1 MIWRYEMKNLF
12 DLTGKVAVVTGASSG
27 IGKEAAIAY
36 AEMGADVALL
46 ARRVDKLEDVKK
58 EIEKIGRRAICIECD
73 VTKENSVKKSVDEV
87 LSAFDHIDILLNDA
101 GVAVRGGVDTLEEE
115 DWDKSFNTNVKGI
128 YLMCKYVIPGMK
140 ERMYGKIV
148 NVSSVNAIVA
158 DKNDMFIRHSYNA
171 SKAAVIGLTKGMAC
185 SYARYNITV
194 NAIGPGLFET
204 GMTEN
209 TLFKSEE
216 FLRGYNA
223 LNPSSRPGR
232 HGEVNGTI
240 LYLSS
245 DASSYIEGQ
254 FIAID
259 GGGSIV

>member
-1 MIWRYEMKNLF
+1 MKNLF

-27 IGKEAAIAY
+27 IGKEAAIGY

-73 VTKENSVKKSVDEV
+73 VTKENSV
-87 LSAFDHIDILLNDA
+87 NNA

>member
-1 MIWRYEMKNLF
+1 MGVKSK
-12 DLTGKVAVVTGASSG
+12 LTND
-27 IGKEAAIAY
+27 IAAIWT
-36 AEMGADVALL
+36 GPCL
-46 ARRVDKLEDVKK
+46 KLT
-58 EIEKIGRRAICIECD
+58 ILPIQTQRA
-73 VTKENSVKKSVDEV
+73 K
-87 LSAFDHIDILLNDA
+87 
-101 GVAVRGGVDTLEEE
+101 
-115 DWDKSFNTNVKGI
+115 
-128 YLMCKYVIPGMK
+128 
-140 ERMYGKIV
+140 
-148 NVSSVNAIVA
+148 
-158 DKNDMFIRHSYNA
+158 
-171 SKAAVIGLTKGMAC
+171 
-185 SYARYNITV
+185 YNITV

>member
-1 MIWRYEMKNLF
+1 MKNLF

-46 ARRVDKLEDVKK
+46 ARRVDKLEETKK

-73 VTKENSVKKSVDEV
+73 VTKENSVKKAVDEV

-194 NAIGPGLFET
+194 N